1 MSDRSD
7 QSADRRLA
15 QHERGRPTCP
25 AELAAVLEAARLVC
39 AEVQPVSDARR
50 TRPTTFRLVCTNGRV
65 LKAQI
70 LPDAEGAARVE
81 HLRGLLDVPEL
92 PRFVARAE
100 RALLSEWIEGQPLTA
115 ASITRDQLRACGA
128 LLARVH
134 RVPLPAEDRTRP
146 ANRVLARDAKLRE
159 DLARLVE
166 AQRLGPDEAQCA
178 LDYAAAHKPVHFS
191 IGIEHGDFCAANLV
205 LDASGTVWSVDNET
219 LRIDAHDH
227 DLGRTWYR
235 WPLQRAEREAFFAG
249 YAHHRPP
256 DSFFAHFP
264 YWAITATVG
273 GAAFRL
279 RQWTAGAEVSVKRL
293 RELLRALQSGASLE
307 AAAFDV

>member
-1 MSDRSD
+1 M
-7 QSADRRLA
+7 
-15 QHERGRPTCP
+15 CP
-25 AELAAVLEAARLVC
+25 GELAALLEAAGLAC

-50 TRPTTFRLVCTNGRV
+50 SHPTTFRLVCTNGRLV
-65 LKAQI
+65 KAQI
-70 LPDAEGAARVE
+70 LPDTDTAALVE
-81 HLRGLLDVPEL
+81 RLMRHLDVPEL
-92 PRFVARAE
+92 PPFIARAE
-100 RALLSEWIEGQPLTA
+100 RALLSDWIEGQPFTA
-115 ASITRDQLRACGA
+115 VSITRDQLRACGA

-146 ANRVLARDAKLRE
+146 ADRVLARDTKLQR
-159 DLARLVE
+159 DLAHLVE
-166 AQRLGPDEAQCA
+166 AERLRPDEAHCA

-205 LDASGTVWSVDNET
+205 LDASGAVWSVDNET

-235 WPLQRAEREAFFAG
+235 WPLQRGEREAFFAG
-249 YAHHRPP
+249 YARHRPP

-279 RQWTAGAEVSVKRL
+279 RHWTAGAEVSVKRL

-307 AAAFDV
+307 AAAFDS